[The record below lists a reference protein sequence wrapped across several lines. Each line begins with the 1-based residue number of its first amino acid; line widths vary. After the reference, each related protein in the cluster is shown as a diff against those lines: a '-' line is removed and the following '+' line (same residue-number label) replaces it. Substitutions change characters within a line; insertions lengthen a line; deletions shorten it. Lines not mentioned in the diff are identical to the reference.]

1 MMMKEHLPITIR
13 PYRAGDFDSIIRFW
27 TDRGE
32 RPPVPSVLPPCGF
45 VAELDG
51 EVVGCIFATMA
62 INIGF
67 AHVEYVG
74 LRVGFSLGE
83 ATFVVGHLLGTMKD
97 ALAALDYGAMIA
109 HVHPAI
115 ARYLARNGFTAF
127 DSGLTALVCP
137 TMGRAA

>member
-1 MMMKEHLPITIR
+1 MKMKEPLPIMIR
-13 PYRAGDFDSIIRFW
+13 PYCEWDFSSCVRFW

-32 RPPVPSVLPPCGF
+32 RPPIPSVLPPCGF

-62 INIGF
+62 IDIGF

-74 LRVGFSLGE
+74 VRLGFRLAE
-83 ATFVVGHLLGTMKD
+83 TTFIVGHLLGTMKD

-109 HVHPAI
+109 HVRPAI
-115 ARYLARNGFTAF
+115 ARYLARHGFTAF

-137 TMGRAA
+137 TLGRAA